1 MPKNLC
7 NQNLYVVLIENRAR
21 YYTIPKYLGIMSAKM
36 EPKALLT

>member
-7 NQNLYVVLIENRAR
+7 NQNLYVVLIENRTR
-21 YYTIPKYLGIMSAKM
+21 YLGIMSAKM